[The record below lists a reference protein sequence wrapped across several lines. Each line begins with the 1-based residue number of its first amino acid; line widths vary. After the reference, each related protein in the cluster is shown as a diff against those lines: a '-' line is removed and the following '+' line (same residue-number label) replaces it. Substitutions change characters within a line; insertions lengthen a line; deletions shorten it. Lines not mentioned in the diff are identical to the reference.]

1 VTLQV
6 GIQARDDKAAIGIG
20 DLRDPGA
27 FAAFAEHR
35 IDAAYRT
42 ASLILRDRASAED
55 AVHDAFVLAWRRR
68 ENLRDPAAAGAWFGR
83 ILVNACR
90 DRLRRESRAAVR
102 DVSARL
108 HASTSGTADPLPALA
123 QRDEVGAALRR
134 LNRDEQVLLALRFG
148 EDRTVPEIAGVL
160 GIPEGTVKSRLH
172 GALAH
177 MRAALDAERRAETP
191 RGTSP

>member
-1 VTLQV
+1 MVQV
-6 GIQARDDKAAIGIG
+6 GIKARDDTAARGLG

-27 FAAFAEHR
+27 FASFAEHR
-35 IDAAYRT
+35 LDAAYRT

-55 AVHDAFVLAWRRR
+55 AVHDAFVLAWRGRA
-68 ENLRDPAAAGAWFGR
+68 NLRDPSAAGAWFGR

-108 HASTSGTADPLPALA
+108 HASTGVAADPLPDLA
-123 QRDEVGAALRR
+123 RRDEIGAALRR
-134 LNRDEQVLLALRFG
+134 LTRDEQVLLALRFG
-148 EDRTVPEIAGVL
+148 EDRTVPEIAAVL

-177 MRAALDAERRAETP
+177 VRAALDAERRTETTW
-191 RGTSP
+191 GTSR

>member
-1 VTLQV
+1 VTVQV
-6 GIQARDDKAAIGIG
+6 GIQAGDDKAALGIG
-20 DLRDPGA
+20 DLRDPEV
-27 FAAFAEHR
+27 FASFAEHR
-35 IDAAYRT
+35 LDAAYRT
-42 ASLILRDRASAED
+42 ASFILRDRASAED

-68 ENLRDPAAAGAWFGR
+68 GSLRDPAAAGAWFGR

-102 DVSARL
+102 DVSTEL
-108 HASTSGTADPLPALA
+108 YSSTSGAADPLSAIA
-123 QRDEVGAALRR
+123 RRDEIGAALRR
-134 LNRDEQVLLALRFG
+134 LTRDEQVLLALRFG

-191 RGTSP
+191 RGTSR